1 MQVLYTCHRKWPCDV
16 FGVSPN
22 PLIYYLKQDQNMSRK
37 RKFLVGFWLDDN
49 EYLSMKNKISQSG
62 LTCSGYLRKS
72 SLDKN
77 ITVIPGIRD
86 LIIEIKRIGNNL
98 NQITRAVNEGSLT
111 ILGDNLKNIK
121 YDLKAVWGKIA
132 EALKKI

>member
-1 MQVLYTCHRKWPCDV
+1 
-16 FGVSPN
+16 
-22 PLIYYLKQDQNMSRK
+22 MSRK
-37 RKFLVGFWLDDN
+37 RKNLVGFWLDDN
-49 EYLSMKNKISQSG
+49 EYLSLKNKIAHSG

-98 NQITRAVNEGSLT
+98 NQITRLANEGSLT

-121 YDLKAVWGKIA
+121 EGLKEVWESLAKT
-132 EALKKI
+132 LKKI

>member
-1 MQVLYTCHRKWPCDV
+1 
-16 FGVSPN
+16 
-22 PLIYYLKQDQNMSRK
+22 MSRK
-37 RKFLVGFWLDDN
+37 RKNLVGFWLDDN
-49 EYLSMKNKISQSG
+49 EYLSLKNKISMSG

-98 NQITRAVNEGSLT
+98 NQITRLANEGSLT
-111 ILGDNLKNIK
+111 IIGDNLKNINEG
-121 YDLKAVWGKIA
+121 LKSVWEKLDKT
-132 EALKKI
+132 LKKI